1 MISCYSTWC
10 PVCIVFVHEEVYDE
24 LCHVLSCSRE
34 DFTTILELPE
44 GSHEYK
50 FFVDGQWVHDS
61 GEVCVH

>member
-10 PVCIVFVHEEVYDE
+10 PVCIVFVHEQVYDK
-24 LCHVLSCSRE
+24 LCRVLSCSRE

-50 FFVDGQWVHDS
+50 FYVDGQWVHDS